1 MTQGAKTL
9 AELIAEVRAGL
20 VCDRCG
26 KYVGSLAAKRYL
38 PPPYPV
44 ALGRIT
50 PEEEAE
56 ALIGFELHM
65 VGRMRRGNFVI
76 RHPQREGRCV
86 SVREWVEHEDED
98 EDEED
103 DEEDAE

>member
-1 MTQGAKTL
+1 MTQGPKTL

-44 ALGRIT
+44 ALDRMHGCYANVMGLPICHLVRAMRRLGHEPAADVPAACQAHTGYVCDVFPSIL
-50 PEEEAE
+50 E
-56 ALIGFELHM
+56 
-65 VGRMRRGNFVI
+65 GRMA
-76 RHPQREGRCV
+76 EGV
-86 SVREWVEHEDED
+86 
-98 EDEED
+98 
-103 DEEDAE
+103 

>member
-1 MTQGAKTL
+1 MTQATKTL

-44 ALGRIT
+44 ALDRIT
-50 PEEEAE
+50 PDEEAE

-65 VGRMRRGNFVI
+65 VGRMRQGNFVI
-76 RHPQREGRCV
+76 RHPQRDGQCV
-86 SVREWVEHEDED
+86 SVREWVEQGADD
-98 EDEED
+98 GEERD
-103 DEEDAE
+103 G